1 MSHYNN
7 HQGGQYNNDNHDDE
21 EYDDGYDTRSA
32 YPMQQQM
39 TPQQQRQEERRRH
52 AEQSSASATAAAAAA
67 GKGSS
72 PWLSRQKKKSSK
84 CKTIAW
90 AVLVL
95 LLIAIAGVLAWYFA
109 VYKKNQDNKGSG
121 NSNGGGKTPATG
133 PTVVSPNGTVIPNN
147 NYPLKKVFYGMAYVP
162 LNAQLPDCFNT
173 QQTVDEELQMVAQ
186 TTTRVR
192 LYGTDC
198 NVLRYTLD
206 SIKRLK
212 LDLKVV
218 VGIWIDKDNATF
230 TRQTTEF
237 YNVMTTYGWDNIIG
251 VSVGNE
257 VIFDDYQPLPVLMA
271 HIAEVKAKVVA
282 MGQPNIPV
290 FTSDLEKANQP
301 PLTSN
306 GNEDLAGVN
315 LHPFFSGVPVEQGGS
330 WFWKFLS
337 ETVEPTINKNN
348 TKKLDVWITEVGWPT
363 FPLSATYQASVP
375 SIPNLQIF
383 LDTWLCDANAKKI
396 PYYYFEFFDA
406 PWKIYPGSAVEG
418 FWGLLTIDKKLKV
431 KLPDCVI
438 T

>member
-7 HQGGQYNNDNHDDE
+7 HQGGHYNNHDDE
-21 EYDDGYDTRSA
+21 DYDDGYDNRSA
-32 YPMQQQM
+32 YPMQQHM
-39 TPQQQRQEERRRH
+39 TPQQQRQEERRHH
-52 AEQSSASATAAAAAA
+52 AEQSSASASAAAAAA

-72 PWLSRQKKKSSK
+72 PWLSKQKKKSSK

-90 AVLVL
+90 AVLAL
-95 LLIAIAGVLAWYFA
+95 LLIAIAAVLAWYFA

-121 NSNGGGKTPATG
+121 NSGSGKTPATG
-133 PTVVSPNGTVIPNN
+133 NTVISPNGTVIPNT

-237 YNVMTTYGWDNIIG
+237 YNVMSTFGWENIIG

-257 VIFDDYQPLPVLMA
+257 VIFDDYQPLSVLMA
-271 HIAEVKAKVVA
+271 HIAEVKAKMVA

-330 WFWKFLS
+330 WFWKFLL
-337 ETVEPTINKNN
+337 EIVEPTINKNN
-348 TKKLDVWITEVGWPT
+348 SKKLDVWITEVGWPT
-363 FPLSATYQASVP
+363 FPASAVYQASVP

-438 T
+438 A